1 MKTKK
6 IIIASVIICAAVILL
21 TSCSFNNPFKKEETT
36 TETSTA
42 TTLPQPDLSLWQ
54 DKYEEFLLDAING
67 KKTVLGYEL
76 EIEECRFDVKFIDGD
91 EIPEL
96 LVSEGEF
103 PGSKVSIFSY
113 DGFEIR
119 LLGSLGTN
127 GSIDY
132 IERENK
138 IFVTEETEEQKTFS
152 VYSISDYKMA
162 EVFNATEFFTEG
174 EEKLLINGE
183 ETDKE
188 NYDTLLAQNTPE
200 DFETAGR
207 NMFELK
213 SEYVLPVIEGNT
225 EAIEAQEIETTT
237 EEASE
242 TLEES
247 ISDVSEYVTDES
259 DTAISEEYI
268 SDYTS
273 EVLQ

>member
-36 TETSTA
+36 TETTTD

-76 EIEECRFDVKFIDGD
+76 EIEECRFDVKFIDSD

-188 NYDTLLAQNTPE
+188 NYDALLAQNTPE

>member
-1 MKTKK
+1 MKTK
-6 IIIASVIICAAVILL
+6 IIITASAILCIAVILL
-21 TSCSFNNPFKKEETT
+21 TSCSLNNPFAKQ
-36 TETSTA
+36 ETSTTSTTA

-67 KKTVLGYEL
+67 KKTILDYEL
-76 EIEECRFDVKFIDGD
+76 EIEECRFDVRFIDGD

-96 LVSEGEF
+96 LISEGEF
-103 PGSKVSIFSY
+103 PGSKVSIFGY

-119 LLGSLGTN
+119 LLGSLGAN

-132 IERENK
+132 IESENK

-152 VYSISDYKMA
+152 VYSISDYKLG
-162 EVFNATEFFTEG
+162 EVFNATEFITESN
-174 EEKLLINGE
+174 EKLLINGE

-188 NYDTLLAQNTPE
+188 NYDTLLAQNTPGE
-200 DFETAGR
+200 FETAGR

-225 EAIEAQEIETTT
+225 DGIEAQEIESTT
-237 EEASE
+237 EEESE
-242 TLEES
+242 TVDES
-247 ISDVSEYVTDES
+247 IPGESESAADES
-259 DTAISEEYI
+259 GTEISNENAI
-268 SDYTS
+268 DYTS

>member
-36 TETSTA
+36 TETTTD

-200 DFETAGR
+200 EFETAGR

-247 ISDVSEYVTDES
+247 IPDETRYATDES

>member
-1 MKTKK
+1 
-6 IIIASVIICAAVILL
+6 
-21 TSCSFNNPFKKEETT
+21 NNPFAKQETT
-36 TETSTA
+36 TAATTS

-67 KKTVLGYEL
+67 KKTILGYEL

-96 LVSEGEF
+96 LISEGEF
-103 PGSKVSIFSY
+103 PGSKVSIFGY

-119 LLGSLGTN
+119 LLGSLGAN

-132 IERENK
+132 IELENK
-138 IFVTEETEEQKTFS
+138 IFVTEETEDQKTFS
-152 VYSISDYKMA
+152 VYSISDYKLG
-162 EVFNATEFFTEG
+162 EVFNATEFVTEG
-174 EEKLLINGE
+174 NEKLLINGE

-188 NYDTLLAQNTPE
+188 NYDALLVQNTPV

-225 EAIEAQEIETTT
+225 ESIEAQEIETATA
-237 EEASE
+237 EESE
-242 TLEES
+242 TAGES
-247 ISDVSEYVTDES
+247 IPGESESAADDSGEE
-259 DTAISEEYI
+259 ISEEYI
-268 SDYTS
+268 TDYTS

>member
-36 TETSTA
+36 TETTTD

-76 EIEECRFDVKFIDGD
+76 EIEDCRFDVKFIDGD
-91 EIPEL
+91 EIPAL

-200 DFETAGR
+200 EFETAGR

-247 ISDVSEYVTDES
+247 IPDETRYATDES

>member
-36 TETSTA
+36 TETTTD

-76 EIEECRFDVKFIDGD
+76 EIEECRFDVKSIDGD

-188 NYDTLLAQNTPE
+188 NYDALLAQNTPE
-200 DFETAGR
+200 EFETAGR

-237 EEASE
+237 EAASE

>member
-36 TETSTA
+36 TETTTD

-54 DKYEEFLLDAING
+54 DKYEEFLLDTING

-200 DFETAGR
+200 EFEMAGR

-268 SDYTS
+268 SGYTS

>member
-1 MKTKK
+1 MKAKK

-36 TETSTA
+36 TETTTD

-67 KKTVLGYEL
+67 KKTILDYEL
-76 EIEECRFDVKFIDGD
+76 EIEECRFDVRFIDGD

-96 LVSEGEF
+96 LISEGEF
-103 PGSKVSIFSY
+103 PGSKVNIFGY

-119 LLGSLGTN
+119 LLGSLGAN

-132 IERENK
+132 IESENK

-152 VYSISDYKMA
+152 VYSISDYKLG
-162 EVFNATEFFTEG
+162 EVFNATEFITESN
-174 EEKLLINGE
+174 EKLLINGE

-188 NYDTLLAQNTPE
+188 NYDTLLAQNTPGE
-200 DFETAGR
+200 FETAGR

-225 EAIEAQEIETTT
+225 DGIEAQEIESTT
-237 EEASE
+237 EEESE
-242 TLEES
+242 TVDES
-247 ISDVSEYVTDES
+247 IPGESESAADES
-259 DTAISEEYI
+259 GTKISDENTI
-268 SDYTS
+268 DYTS

>member
-1 MKTKK
+1 M
-6 IIIASVIICAAVILL
+6 
-21 TSCSFNNPFKKEETT
+21 
-36 TETSTA
+36 
-42 TTLPQPDLSLWQ
+42 
-54 DKYEEFLLDAING
+54 
-67 KKTVLGYEL
+67 LGYEL
-76 EIEECRFDVKFIDGD
+76 EIDDCRFDVKFIDGD

-96 LVSEGEF
+96 LISEGEF

-119 LLGSLGTN
+119 LLGSLGAN

-138 IFVTEETEEQKTFS
+138 IFTAEETEDQKTFS

-174 EEKLLINGE
+174 EEKLLINGA

-188 NYDTLLAQNTPE
+188 NYDALLAQNTPE
-200 DFETAGR
+200 EFETAGR

-225 EAIEAQEIETTT
+225 GAIEAQEIETTT
-237 EEASE
+237 EAEILTLTEPAESE
-242 TLEES
+242 PE
-247 ISDVSEYVTDES
+247 DVSVTDEY
-259 DTAISEEYI
+259 TEY
-268 SDYTS
+268 YTS

>member
-36 TETSTA
+36 TETTTD

-200 DFETAGR
+200 EFETAGR

-247 ISDVSEYVTDES
+247 IPDETGYVTDES